1 MSDCA
6 QGSETGNI
14 AAVPSPP
21 EARSGPAPVLPSD
34 GPVHPVKAPVRPQRP
49 DGCRATV
56 RDALDAALYGIRL
69 GGRDRQFLRRLVH
82 WDKRNA
88 ACVASLLLR
97 ARQAGRSEVALS
109 ARQLEIVLT
118 ALEDAGLYRT
128 SGAAAAGCWDCEN
141 IPGGRCADHARDA
154 DRARACAEL
163 AAQLAAGSAAGS
175 AGSAT
180 GSAGSAAGS
189 AAATAGGLQR
199 PTDISGFRQRTSVA
213 S

>member
-6 QGSETGNI
+6 QVSGTGNI
-14 AAVPSPP
+14 AAVPNPA
-21 EARSGPAPVLPSD
+21 EARSGPATVQ
-34 GPVHPVKAPVRPQRP
+34 PQRP
-49 DGCRATV
+49 GGCRATV
-56 RDALDAALYGIRL
+56 RDALDAALYGMRL

-88 ACVASLLLR
+88 AAVASLLLR

-118 ALEDAGLYRT
+118 ALEDAGLYRA
-128 SGAAAAGCWDCEN
+128 SGAAAVGCWDCEN

-163 AAQLAAGSAAGS
+163 AAQLAAGG
-175 AGSAT
+175 
-180 GSAGSAAGS
+180 AAGS
-189 AAATAGGLQR
+189 AAATAGGLPR